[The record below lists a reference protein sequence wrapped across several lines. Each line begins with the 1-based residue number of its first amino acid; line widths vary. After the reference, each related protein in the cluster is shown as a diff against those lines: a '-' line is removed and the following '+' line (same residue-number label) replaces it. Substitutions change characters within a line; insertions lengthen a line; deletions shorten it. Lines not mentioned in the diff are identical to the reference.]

1 MRVFNDNFIISKKTK
16 KFILDLYNLMEN
28 IPRKDFFIKEKINLT
43 TFDLLE
49 NIYLAN
55 SDLDAFETHY
65 LNIIKNISILDFLL
79 EILYRKKYISLKQLE
94 KEGYLL
100 TEITKMVKAWKRIKK
115 VIMLSDSL
123 TLENLLNIYD
133 NEISKNVKNKSKLYK
148 FELHKIEYLLDIR
161 DNLLNGKYD
170 GGKYNLFL

>member
-16 KFILDLYNLMEN
+16 KFILDLYNLIEN

-55 SDLDAFETHY
+55 SDLDDFETHY

-100 TEITKMVKAWKRIKK
+100 TEITKMVKDWK
-115 VIMLSDSL
+115 
-123 TLENLLNIYD
+123 
-133 NEISKNVKNKSKLYK
+133 KNK
-148 FELHKIEYLLDIR
+148 EG
-161 DNLLNGKYD
+161 NNA
-170 GGKYNLFL
+170 